1 MDSDAADLLLVIKR
15 FKFDWASVFRPCLHL
30 LGTMPAMPN
39 IASILKSEI
48 SRVARKE
55 VRAEM
60 ETLKKAS
67 VHHRA
72 AIAALRR
79 QISSLEKELR
89 NVAKGASRGVRASE
103 ADDSGDESPK
113 RRFSAGRLAAHR
125 AKLGISAASY
135 GKLVGV
141 SGQTIYHWEQGKARP
156 RAAQLQSLAAVRGL
170 GKQQVAERLEGAE

>member
-1 MDSDAADLLLVIKR
+1 
-15 FKFDWASVFRPCLHL
+15 
-30 LGTMPAMPN
+30 MPN

-55 VRAEM
+55 VRAEI
-60 ETLKKAS
+60 ENLKKAS

-79 QISSLEKELR
+79 QVGALEKELR
-89 NVAKGASRGVRASE
+89 TVAKGGARGARGANAGE
-103 ADDSGDESPK
+103 AEEAGDGEPK

-125 AKLGISAASY
+125 TKLGISAASY

-170 GKQQVAERLEGAE
+170 GKQEVAERLGAE

>member
-1 MDSDAADLLLVIKR
+1 
-15 FKFDWASVFRPCLHL
+15 
-30 LGTMPAMPN
+30 MPN
-39 IASILKSEI
+39 IASILKTEI

-55 VRAEM
+55 VRAEI

-79 QISSLEKELR
+79 QVLSLEKELR
-89 NVAKGASRGVRASE
+89 SVTKGSARSARASE
-103 ADDSGDESPK
+103 PDEADESGPK
-113 RRFSAGRLAAHR
+113 RRFSAGRLAVHR
-125 AKLGISAASY
+125 TKLGISAASY

-156 RAAQLQSLAAVRGL
+156 RAAQLQSLAAVRGM
-170 GKQQVAERLEGAE
+170 GRHEVAQRLEAE